1 VQELV
6 SFNDGGDGDSG
17 SNDLLNYPIINTF
30 TADGSTA
37 VTYDIDLDVPTNGNG
52 YRIEFYRNTNLE
64 TYGEGEFYLG
74 SIDVAGAGN
83 FTGSFTSNE
92 TVSPGDY
99 ISATTTR
106 KTGTSSF
113 DITSEFAETQT
124 ASSSESPLVV
134 TSTADTDTLG
144 TLRFAI
150 NHANANPGDT
160 TRRELWPAR
169 HRDAP

>member
-1 VQELV
+1 LE
-6 SFNDGGDGDSG
+6 
-17 SNDLLNYPIINTF
+17 LNYPIINTF

-74 SIDVAGAGN
+74 SVDVAGAGN

-92 TVSPGDY
+92 AVTPGDY

-113 DITSEFAETQT
+113 DITSEHT
-124 ASSSESPLVV
+124 PLCDK
-134 TSTADTDTLG
+134 S
-144 TLRFAI
+144 RQCQS
-150 NHANANPGDT
+150 
-160 TRRELWPAR
+160 R
-169 HRDAP
+169 